1 MWKGE
6 KSFFKIVFFVFVC
19 FYFICWKDGVAQTS
33 SGHCCR
39 KASWDNGWIKSLVSD
54 ILSFRCIRYSS
65 RNVEWVLTWKMGIW
79 SLDSRFRLKIECG
92 NHTDTGTISSRKFG
106 ERRSFNEALGHFNTE
121 RRWDGCWDGA
131 ASAQGNQETL
141 VNPSQERASRR

>member
-6 KSFFKIVFFVFVC
+6 KSFSKIVFFVFVC

-54 ILSFRCIRYSS
+54 ILSFRCVLDTQ
-65 RNVEWVLTWKMGIW
+65 VEMLSGSWKMGIW
-79 SLDSRFRLKIECG
+79 SLHSRFRLKIECG

-106 ERRSFNEALGHFNTE
+106 ERRSSNEALGHFQY
-121 RRWDGCWDGA
+121 W
-131 ASAQGNQETL
+131 ETMGWML
-141 VNPSQERASRR
+141 GWGSKCTGEPGDTGEPKSRKGF